1 MCLILSVSAK
11 WLVEK
16 GGWFQQSRDW
26 QKEWSRKYVEWDV
39 KSAWYSFL
47 VKAQIAQINS
57 LFKRAFKYGYVKS
70 VITVEELRESY
81 DDQLFH
87 KASYSNHCLHHLLPV
102 AKSVN
107 YALRD
112 VGHGLLIDHVTS
124 ELRKRTFINR
134 VLFSNCYWV
143 SAY

>member
-1 MCLILSVSAK
+1 LKVLKRQGLSLDVLAPLCFYAISLIVSK
-11 WLVEK
+11 IVY
-16 GGWFQQSRDW
+16 GIS
-26 QKEWSRKYVEWDV
+26 S
-39 KSAWYSFL
+39 WYSFL
-47 VKAQIAQINS
+47 VKAQIIQINS

-70 VITVEELRESY
+70 VITVEELLESY

-112 VGHGLLIDHVTS
+112 VGHGLSIDHVTS
-124 ELRKRTFINR
+124 LYKRTFINR
-134 VLFSNCYWV
+134 MLFSNCY
-143 SAY
+143 

>member
-1 MCLILSVSAK
+1 MLHILKVLERQGLSLDMLHNVFYAIIVSK
-11 WLVEK
+11 IVY
-16 GGWFQQSRDW
+16 GIS
-26 QKEWSRKYVEWDV
+26 S
-39 KSAWYSFL
+39 WYSFL

-81 DDQLFH
+81 DDKLFH

-112 VGHGLLIDHVTS
+112 VGHGLLIDRVTS
-124 ELRKRTFINR
+124 ELHKRTFINR
-134 VLFSNCYWV
+134 MLFSNCY
-143 SAY
+143 

>member
-1 MCLILSVSAK
+1 MFFYAIIVSK
-11 WLVEK
+11 IVY
-16 GGWFQQSRDW
+16 GIS
-26 QKEWSRKYVEWDV
+26 S
-39 KSAWYSFL
+39 WYSFL

-57 LFKRAFKYGYVKS
+57 LFKLDFKYGYVKS
-70 VITVEELRESY
+70 VITVEELLESY

-87 KASYSNHCLHHLLPV
+87 KVSYSSHCLHHLLPV

-124 ELRKRTFINR
+124 ELHKRTFINR
-134 VLFSNCYWV
+134 MLFSNCY
-143 SAY
+143 

>member
-1 MCLILSVSAK
+1 MFFYAIIVSK
-11 WLVEK
+11 IVY
-16 GGWFQQSRDW
+16 GIS
-26 QKEWSRKYVEWDV
+26 S
-39 KSAWYSFL
+39 WYSLL

-70 VITVEELRESY
+70 VITVEELLESY

-87 KASYSNHCLHHLLPV
+87 KPSYSNHCLHHLLPV

-124 ELRKRTFINR
+124 ELHKRTFIKE
-134 VLFSNCYWV
+134 CYSV
-143 SAY
+143 IVIECQPTSSCLILK